1 MLIVWKD
8 EFSIDHGVIDDD
20 HRFLFEFVSRI
31 LANSR
36 EEDFR
41 DRLANELRI
50 LREFAVKHFT
60 REEALQRA
68 SGFPEQME
76 HGHLHRDLLDQLD
89 RFVELMNLPQHTGE
103 PMEKMENSLRKTQS
117 FLYRWLLSH
126 ILDHDMKMRPYVA
139 AMAGAARELESLA
152 AL

>member
-20 HRFLFEFVSRI
+20 HRFLFEVVSKI
-31 LANSR
+31 LADSR
-36 EEDFR
+36 EEDYR
-41 DRLANELRI
+41 DRLAGELRT

-68 SGFPEQME
+68 SGFPELAE
-76 HGHLHRDLLDQLD
+76 HHDLHHDLLDQLD
-89 RFVELMNLPQHTGE
+89 RFVELMNLTNHAGE
-103 PMEKMENSLRKTQS
+103 RMENSLRKTQS

-126 ILDHDMKMRPYVA
+126 ILDYDMKMRPYVTG
-139 AMAGAARELESLA
+139 MAGTARDLESLA
-152 AL
+152 AA